1 MNNKIIKAIL
11 ILLLCSPFAQGQQ
24 KIDKETFEKLVDY
37 ANCKYVES
45 FIEKHDKGKS
55 DYYETYRKTLAQ
67 KLKEASL
74 ENLQDILSYSE
85 LSNQLN
91 NNNPAKE
98 LAKKINERKA
108 KYADYQDNISL
119 INSLSTT
126 GWNNIDLSQTAAN
139 IQNNILSNIVPTDK
153 KSKNTKP
160 VSEAE
165 IVKTQ
170 TIQTS
175 SQVEQLLTKINELHQ
190 HNDKL
195 NNITDEMQ
203 KSLETFKLIVLGAF
217 ISLIPFLVIFF
228 FLLKK
233 NLRKYITTQ
242 VIKSERI
249 EKTIV
254 DKEIKPYVLSEKDI
268 DIIVKRVLEQ
278 KRLSTGENQPH
289 SVMIAK
295 ESTESTKSISKYL
308 KGKSGKIFNR
318 AENNPENS
326 FFRLF
331 NENEETAQFE
341 FFGHEAEALARR
353 IFSEDICIIVS
364 GNYQNARSIVNTKP
378 GKVKRVGE
386 QWEVIEPL
394 QIKLI

>member
-55 DYYETYRKTLAQ
+55 DYYETYQDSAQ

-203 KSLETFKLIVLGAF
+203 KSLETFKLIVWGVYF
-217 ISLIPFLVIFF
+217 INSLLVIF

-242 VIKSERI
+242 VIK
-249 EKTIV
+249 V
-254 DKEIKPYVLSEKDI
+254 
-268 DIIVKRVLEQ
+268 
-278 KRLSTGENQPH
+278 
-289 SVMIAK
+289 K
-295 ESTESTKSISKYL
+295 ESKKQLSIKKSSL
-308 KGKSGKIFNR
+308 MF
-318 AENNPENS
+318 
-326 FFRLF
+326 
-331 NENEETAQFE
+331 
-341 FFGHEAEALARR
+341 
-353 IFSEDICIIVS
+353 
-364 GNYQNARSIVNTKP
+364 
-378 GKVKRVGE
+378 
-386 QWEVIEPL
+386 
-394 QIKLI
+394 